1 MPCMPSQ
8 FQRRMDDSGLE
19 VETGVVYTVFSI
31 IIHRRRYQL
40 LDLVRGIKRKNR
52 QAAVN
57 TGAPRGKEAW

>member
-1 MPCMPSQ
+1 
-8 FQRRMDDSGLE
+8 MDDSGLE

-31 IIHRRRYQL
+31 IIHGRHYQL